1 MKLLIIVLPTKKVG
15 LIKMDF
21 KVVERFVSIN
31 GEGRRS
37 GQLAIFIRF
46 AGCNLNCSYCDTLW
60 ANEKDVS
67 YELISSKD
75 IYDYIKSQ
83 KIKNVTLTGGEPLM
97 QKGIVELLKVLSK
110 DKELYVEIETNGS
123 VLLDEFLDIENSP
136 SFTMDYKLPS
146 SNMEN
151 KMALDNFRYL
161 TNIKDFDNAE
171 KELLIA
177 LKKNRK
183 KDLERNSTSIGPH
196 RDDFEVSINNI
207 DTRIFGS
214 QGQQRTAV
222 LTLKFASLEIIKNI
236 IGEYPVLLLD
246 DVLSELDSNRQRFVL
261 NSIDKIQTIITC
273 TGIEEIDKYL
283 DKKQSQ
289 LYLVNNGKI
298 KRV

>member
-1 MKLLIIVLPTKKVG
+1 
-15 LIKMDF
+15 MDF

-67 YELISSKD
+67 YELVSSKD

-161 TNIKDFDNAE
+161 TNKDTVKFVSGSIE
-171 KELLIA
+171 
-177 LKKNRK
+177 
-183 KDLERNSTSIGPH
+183 DLEK
-196 RDDFEVSINNI
+196 
-207 DTRIFGS
+207 
-214 QGQQRTAV
+214 A
-222 LTLKFASLEIIKNI
+222 KEIIK
-236 IGEYPVLLLD
+236 
-246 DVLSELDSNRQRFVL
+246 
-261 NSIDKIQTIITC
+261 
-273 TGIEEIDKYL
+273 KYN
-283 DKKQSQ
+283 
-289 LYLVNNGKI
+289 LVNTTNIYISPVFGKI
-298 KRV
+298 NLDTIVEFMKNNKMNGVNLQLQLHKIIWDPNKKGV